1 MISEVNMIAES
12 CEPPLA
18 QETAAPLQIAG
29 ITKWYG
35 EQRALGNVVFD
46 VRAGEILGLIG
57 PNGSG
62 KTTLLEA
69 VAGLLPVDAGSV
81 FWRGSSLSRHH
92 RREVVFYLPDGVRP
106 WDGQP
111 VIHVLEFF
119 ASVFGRRAAE
129 LDEVTRSVGL
139 ELVIGK
145 RVCALSKGYARR
157 LMLALALL
165 TPHPVLLMDE
175 PFDGFD
181 IRQTREIMALMRR
194 VAAHGRTLTL
204 AIHQLADAERVC
216 DRFILLADGRV
227 CGVGSLDDLR
237 ARIGQATARLEDVF
251 LALT

>member
-1 MISEVNMIAES
+1 MITAVSRSTV
-12 CEPPLA
+12 A
-18 QETAAPLQIAG
+18 QDAVVLLRVAG

-35 EQRALGNVVFD
+35 EQRTLADVSFD
-46 VRAGEILGLIG
+46 LRRGEILGLIG

-69 VAGLLPVDAGSV
+69 VAGLLPIDAGSV
-81 FWRGSSLSRHH
+81 LWQRSSLPQH
-92 RREVVFYLPDGVRP
+92 RRRDVIFYLPDGVRP
-106 WDGQP
+106 WDGQHL
-111 VIHVLEFF
+111 IRVLEFF
-119 ASVFGRRAAE
+119 ASAFGRRAAE
-129 LDEVTRSVGL
+129 LDEVARSVGL
-139 ELVIGK
+139 EEVLDKHVW
-145 RVCALSKGYARR
+145 ALSKGYARR

-194 VAAHGRTLTL
+194 VAAHGRTFTL
-204 AIHQLADAERVC
+204 AVHQLADAERIC
-216 DRFILLADGRV
+216 DRFILLAEGRV
-227 CGVGSLDDLR
+227 CGAGSLDDLR

>member
-1 MISEVNMIAES
+1 MME
-12 CEPPLA
+12 
-18 QETAAPLQIAG
+18 APLLQVAG

-35 EQRALGNVVFD
+35 DQQALADVSFD
-46 VRAGEILGLIG
+46 VRRGEILGLIG

-62 KTTLLEA
+62 KTTLLETI
-69 VAGLLPVDAGSV
+69 AGLLPVDAGGV
-81 FWRGSSLSRHH
+81 VWQRTPLPQHR
-92 RREVVFYLPDGVRP
+92 RREVVFYLPDGLRP
-106 WDGQP
+106 WDGQH
-111 VIHVLEFF
+111 VIRVLEFF
-119 ASVFGRRAAE
+119 TSAFDGQAAD
-129 LDEVTRSVGL
+129 LTKAIQSVGL
-139 ELVIGK
+139 EQVLGK
-145 RVCALSKGYARR
+145 HVASLSKGYARR

-194 VAAHGRTLTL
+194 VAGRGRTFSL
-204 AIHQLADAERVC
+204 AIHQIADAERVC
-216 DRFILLADGRV
+216 DRFILLVEGRV

>member
-1 MISEVNMIAES
+1 MIADRGS
-12 CEPPLA
+12 PPLT
-18 QETAAPLQIAG
+18 QDGAAPLQVAG

-35 EQRALGNVVFD
+35 DQQALAD
-46 VRAGEILGLIG
+46 VSFGIRRGEILGLIG

-62 KTTLLEA
+62 KTTLLET
-69 VAGLLPVDAGSV
+69 VAGLLPVNAGSV
-81 FWRGSSLSRHH
+81 LWQRSSLPQHR

-106 WDGQP
+106 WDGQH
-111 VIHVLEFF
+111 VISVLKFF
-119 ASVFGRRAAE
+119 ASAFGRQPAE
-129 LDEVTRSVGL
+129 LDEVARSVGL
-139 ELVIGK
+139 EEVLGK
-145 RVCALSKGYARR
+145 HVSALSKGYGRR

-181 IRQTREIMALMRR
+181 IRQTREIMDLMRR
-194 VAAHGRTLTL
+194 VGAQGRTFTL

-216 DRFILLADGRV
+216 DRFILLAEGRV

-237 ARIGQATARLEDVF
+237 KCINQPTARLEDVF

>member
-1 MISEVNMIAES
+1 MMEAALLEV
-12 CEPPLA
+12 
-18 QETAAPLQIAG
+18 AG

-35 EQRALGNVVFD
+35 EQRALAD
-46 VRAGEILGLIG
+46 VSFNIRRGEILGLIG

-62 KTTLLEA
+62 KTTLLET

-81 FWRGSSLSRHH
+81 LWQRSQLPQHR
-92 RREVVFYLPDGVRP
+92 RREVVFYLPDGLRP
-106 WDGQP
+106 WDGQY
-111 VIHVLEFF
+111 VIRVLEFF
-119 ASVFGRRAAE
+119 ASAFGRRADE
-129 LDEVTRSVGL
+129 LAEVTRSVNL
-139 ELVIGK
+139 ERVLGK
-145 RVCALSKGYARR
+145 HISALSKGYARR
-157 LMLALALL
+157 LLLALALL

-194 VAAHGRTLTL
+194 VASHGRTFAL

-216 DRFILLADGRV
+216 DRFILLAEGRV

-237 ARIGQATARLEDVF
+237 ARIGQATAGLEDLF

>member
-1 MISEVNMIAES
+1 MMSDTRTL
-12 CEPPLA
+12 PLA
-18 QETAAPLQIAG
+18 EQAAAAPLQVVG
-29 ITKWYG
+29 ITKWYS
-35 EQRALGNVVFD
+35 EQRALADVSFD
-46 VRAGEILGLIG
+46 IRRGEILGLIG

-62 KTTLLEA
+62 KTTLLET

-81 FWRGSSLSRHH
+81 LWQGSLLPQHR

-106 WDGQP
+106 WDGRH
-111 VIHVLEFF
+111 VIGVLEFF
-119 ASVFGRRAAE
+119 ASAFGRRAAE

-139 ELVIGK
+139 EEVLGK
-145 RVCALSKGYARR
+145 HVFALSKGYARR

-181 IRQTREIMALMRR
+181 IRQTREIMTLMRR
-194 VAAHGRTLTL
+194 IAAQGRTFTL
-204 AIHQLADAERVC
+204 AIHQLIDAERVC

-227 CGVGSLDDLR
+227 CGIGSLDDLR
-237 ARIGQATARLEDVF
+237 TRTGQTTASLEDVF

>member
-1 MISEVNMIAES
+1 MPAVSR
-12 CEPPLA
+12 PPSA
-18 QETAAPLQIAG
+18 QDAVVHLQVAG

-35 EQRALGNVVFD
+35 EQRALADVSFD
-46 VRAGEILGLIG
+46 IRHGEILGLIG

-62 KTTLLEA
+62 KTTLLETI
-69 VAGLLPVDAGSV
+69 AGLLPVDAGSV
-81 FWRGSSLSRHH
+81 LWQRASLRQH
-92 RREVVFYLPDGVRP
+92 RRRDVVFYLPDGVRP
-106 WDGQP
+106 WDGQH

-119 ASVFGRRAAE
+119 ASAFGRRAGE
-129 LDEVTRSVGL
+129 LDEAARSVGL
-139 ELVIGK
+139 QEVLGK
-145 RVCALSKGYARR
+145 HVCALSKGYVRR

-194 VAAHGRTLTL
+194 VAAHGRTFTL

-216 DRFILLADGRV
+216 DRFVLLSEGRV
-227 CGVGSLDDLR
+227 CGFGSLEELR
-237 ARIGQATARLEDVF
+237 ARIKQATARLEDVF

>member
-1 MISEVNMIAES
+1 MMAAVSRS
-12 CEPPLA
+12 PLA
-18 QETAAPLQIAG
+18 QDVVAQVEVAS

-35 EQRALGNVVFD
+35 EQRALADVSFD
-46 VRAGEILGLIG
+46 IRRGEVLGLIG

-62 KTTLLEA
+62 KTTLLET
-69 VAGLLPVDAGSV
+69 VAGLLPLDAGSV
-81 FWRGSSLSRHH
+81 LWQRSPLPQH
-92 RREVVFYLPDGVRP
+92 RRREILFYLPDGVRP
-106 WDGQP
+106 WEGQH
-111 VIHVLEFF
+111 VIRVLQFF
-119 ASVFGRRAAE
+119 ASTFGRRAAE
-129 LDEVTRSVGL
+129 LDEVARSVGL
-139 ELVIGK
+139 EQVLGK

-194 VAAHGRTLTL
+194 VAAHGRAFTL

-216 DRFILLADGRV
+216 DRFVLIADGRV
-227 CGVGSLDDLR
+227 CGIGSLDDLR
-237 ARIGQATARLEDVF
+237 ARIGQATARLEEVF

>member
-1 MISEVNMIAES
+1 MIADR
-12 CEPPLA
+12 CRPPPT
-18 QETAAPLQIAG
+18 QDGAAPLQVAG
-29 ITKWYG
+29 VTKWYG
-35 EQRALGNVVFD
+35 NQRALADVSFD
-46 VRAGEILGLIG
+46 IRRGEILGLIG

-62 KTTLLEA
+62 KTTLLET
-69 VAGLLPVDAGSV
+69 VAGLLPVNAGSV
-81 FWRGSSLSRHH
+81 FWQRSSLPQHR

-106 WDGQP
+106 WDSQH
-111 VIHVLEFF
+111 VIRVLEFF
-119 ASVFGRRAAE
+119 ASAFGRQPAE
-129 LDEVTRSVGL
+129 LDEVARSVGL
-139 ELVIGK
+139 EEVLGK
-145 RVCALSKGYARR
+145 HVSALSKGYGRR

-181 IRQTREIMALMRR
+181 IRQTREIMDLMRR
-194 VAAHGRTLTL
+194 VGAQGRTFTL

-237 ARIGQATARLEDVF
+237 RSINQPTARLEDVF

>member
-1 MISEVNMIAES
+1 MME
-12 CEPPLA
+12 
-18 QETAAPLQIAG
+18 AALLQVAG

-35 EQRALGNVVFD
+35 EQRALADVSFD
-46 VRAGEILGLIG
+46 IRRGEILGLIG

-62 KTTLLEA
+62 KTTLLET
-69 VAGLLPVDAGSV
+69 VAGLLPVNAGSV
-81 FWRGSSLSRHH
+81 LWQRSSLPQHR

-106 WDGQP
+106 WDGQH
-111 VIHVLEFF
+111 VIRVLEFF
-119 ASVFGRRAAE
+119 ASAFGRQPTE
-129 LDEVTRSVGL
+129 LDEVARSAGL
-139 ELVIGK
+139 EEVLGK
-145 RVCALSKGYARR
+145 HVSALSKGYAHR

-165 TPHPVLLMDE
+165 TPHPMLLMDE

-181 IRQTREIMALMRR
+181 IRQTREIMDLMRR
-194 VAAHGRTLTL
+194 VGAQGRSFIL

-216 DRFILLADGRV
+216 DRFVLLADGRV